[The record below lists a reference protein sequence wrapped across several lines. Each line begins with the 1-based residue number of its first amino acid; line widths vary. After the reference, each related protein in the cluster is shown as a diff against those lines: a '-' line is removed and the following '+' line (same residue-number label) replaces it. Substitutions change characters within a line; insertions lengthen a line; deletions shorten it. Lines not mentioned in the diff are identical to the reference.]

1 MRSKGC
7 SFLKKGTKKLL
18 PVCCRFHAAS
28 SDSAGAKVFY
38 FFYSKY
44 KTFFLLFA
52 LAGCVIHHVQPY
64 RPETHAAP
72 DTEDAASAST
82 NCFEASSTAE
92 HLACAQPAL
101 AAANRALT
109 ETLQARLRTSDPFG
123 RDVLLA
129 VQRTWLLGLTGACHL
144 PATADTATP
153 EAVVCLDEQFKRQT
167 AALSSWQVTV
177 PPAAAVSQ
185 YVHFKIAA
193 GAGAMNPAFC
203 NGLAAGVN
211 AALAQAGSADPAAI
225 PGAREI
231 AGTHGPDSGD
241 VAGQTVRVD
250 ERLANAFGGFARR
263 ARGVTIAGAP
273 PALDNLSLGKLLQ
286 ATAEN
291 QGARFS
297 AYASQTG
304 DYGAAD
310 VFAYQGH
317 TVALLEDA
325 WGFDAPA
332 APGEFAHAGAWDVS
346 GGAATPL
353 CLFETFQMPAED
365 GGFAALPSLA
375 AWRDALAQ
383 VRDSAAPPLGV
394 SFLRDQGQIR
404 AETDWLLLHMPL
416 VVSEQARRGGWV
428 PWLRLRH
435 DAVLDALFAWAQRD
449 PAHKALF
456 DRVFTQLKPAA
467 QDLVRGYQQ
476 LDALDAAEAKAA
488 AGVAVMELLYNAT
501 VTIDPGLGADLQAPA
516 SAAGR
521 PPRYPILASPQ

>member
-1 MRSKGC
+1 
-7 SFLKKGTKKLL
+7 LKKRTKKLL
-18 PVCCRFHAAS
+18 PLWIRARSPGDAS
-28 SDSAGAKVFY
+28 CGESARAKVFC
-38 FFYSKY
+38 FFFSKN
-44 KTFFLLFA
+44 KTFLLF
-52 LAGCVIHHVQPY
+52 LLPLSGCVIHHVQPY
-64 RPETHAAP
+64 RPETFAAP
-72 DTEDAASAST
+72 DTADAAASST

-129 VQRTWLLGLTGACHL
+129 AQRNWLLGLPDACHL
-144 PATADTATP
+144 PATPETASP
-153 EAVVCLDEQFKRQT
+153 NAIACLGDQFKRQT
-167 AALSSWQVTV
+167 ASLAAWQVEAT
-177 PPAAAVSQ
+177 PGPAMAQ

-193 GAGAMNPAFC
+193 GAGALNPAFC
-203 NGLAAGVN
+203 ARLAGDVN
-211 AALAQAGSADPAAI
+211 AALAQTGSADPAAI
-225 PGAREI
+225 AGAQEI

-250 ERLANAFGGFARR
+250 ARLANAFGGFARR
-263 ARGVTIAGAP
+263 ARGVAIVGAP
-273 PALDNLSLGKLLQ
+273 PVLDSLSLGKLLQ
-286 ATAEN
+286 STAEN

-310 VFAYQGH
+310 VFTYQGRS
-317 TVALLEDA
+317 VALLEDA

-332 APGEFAHAGAWDVS
+332 APGEFAHAGAWDLT
-346 GGAATPL
+346 GGRATPL
-353 CLFETFQMPAED
+353 CLFETFQMPAEG
-365 GGFAALPSLA
+365 GGFDAMTALA

-435 DAVLDALFAWAQRD
+435 DAALDALFAWAQRD
-449 PAHKALF
+449 PAHKISF
-456 DRVFTQLKPAA
+456 DRVFALLKPAA

-476 LDALDAAEAKAA
+476 LEALDAAEAKAA
-488 AGVAVMELLYNAT
+488 AGLAVMELLYSAT
-501 VTIDPGLGADLQAPA
+501 VTVAPDLGADLQAPA
-516 SAAGR
+516 SAVGR
-521 PPRYPILASPQ
+521 APRYPILAAPQ